1 MSTIAIAT
9 ATFIANAKTSVVYGR
24 PLTTDELA
32 QLNAVR
38 ITAVTAGRQCSLAQ
52 VTTEAGQS
60 ITYWTDISDANA
72 YAAVANGFSPAPT
85 TSCTVTSV

>member
-1 MSTIAIAT
+1 MSTIAQSL
-9 ATFIANAKTSVVYGR
+9 FVANTQTSVIYGR

-52 VTTEAGQS
+52 AITEAGQWV
-60 ITYWTDISDANA
+60 TYWTDISDANA

-85 TSCTVTSV
+85 TSCTVTSA